1 MPLPLSQ
8 AQFPP
13 QSLKKESTVDCS
25 LDKPGPSKLLP
36 RPRPVLGPWTQRWS
50 WCSALR
56 WGGRGGSLG
65 WAALPV
71 LEQLRALA
79 GRHVH
84 GSPRLGDLP
93 GYPWELEEPRGR
105 AFWSGKDVWGDGMF
119 RVLKDRG
126 IGQEDS
132 GEEDGEFW
140 AGRGNLAPWPP
151 ATAWLPCALW
161 WSLLGTQISGHL
173 CSDEAHSP
181 LTLAGC
187 PAVLL
192 EVSCLP
198 RHVPGTAPR
207 DSALALASWW
217 RQTADLTTL
226 WLSPRQAA
234 GPVPGT
240 QCPEPSEALGWGGH
254 PTLGGT
260 ESQAPRQH
268 RSMGL
273 CESRAWP
280 FPMMPPASA
289 SFGQAWGLGETKA
302 VLKEVS

>member
-1 MPLPLSQ
+1 M
-8 AQFPP
+8 
-13 QSLKKESTVDCS
+13 
-25 LDKPGPSKLLP
+25 
-36 RPRPVLGPWTQRWS
+36 
-50 WCSALR
+50 
-56 WGGRGGSLG
+56 
-65 WAALPV
+65 
-71 LEQLRALA
+71 
-79 GRHVH
+79 
-84 GSPRLGDLP
+84 
-93 GYPWELEEPRGR
+93 
-105 AFWSGKDVWGDGMF
+105 
-119 RVLKDRG
+119 
-126 IGQEDS
+126 
-132 GEEDGEFW
+132 
-140 AGRGNLAPWPP
+140 
-151 ATAWLPCALW
+151 
-161 WSLLGTQISGHL
+161 
-173 CSDEAHSP
+173 
-181 LTLAGC
+181 
-187 PAVLL
+187 LL

-280 FPMMPPASA
+280 FPMMPPPASA